1 MGFFRCNKPKS
12 DHNQHQYESDL
23 SVIQIHR
30 YPNFWLTHD
39 QYLDFDIQQ
48 PVLDCDDYDHT
59 RDLYNHGRSGSNCDI
74 LFVLLNCRL
83 RIDALLCVESF
94 LWLTNLLNC

>member
-12 DHNQHQYESDL
+12 DHNQHLNESDL

-30 YPNFWLTHD
+30 YSNFWCIHD
-39 QYLDFDIQQ
+39 QYLDFDIHQ

-59 RDLYNHGRSGSNCDI
+59 SDYYYHGRSGSD
-74 LFVLLNCRL
+74 
-83 RIDALLCVESF
+83 SY
-94 LWLTNLLNC
+94 